1 MLRLLGLLVSVLA
14 AIGTAV
20 ITWPQFFRVE
30 QLFPLAQIVAFR
42 GIIAVVLLCVAILAL
57 LLSLNRKIRGFAAS
71 IAIIAVIGGGANA
84 AIVGMRGVGSEG
96 LPSQTETSIRVMT
109 WNTAGEATDAATI
122 AKTAVMMDADII
134 ALPETAN
141 SVGEDVAVTMRD
153 LGKPMWVHHVNYG
166 SEGVDEPDAWQ
177 TTILISP
184 ELGNYSVIESSKDG
198 TSNTGTV
205 PSAVAMPVDGNGPI
219 VVAVHAVAPRLEDM
233 EGWASDLQW
242 IADQCATDSV
252 ILAGDFNATIDS
264 MASLGVD
271 GAHLGQCTDA
281 ATATGNG
288 GVGTWPTNVPAL
300 LGTPIDH
307 VMASSGWTATGSV
320 VLRTLDGAGSDHRP
334 LIVQLEPAP

>member
-14 AIGTAV
+14 AIATAV
-20 ITWPQFFRVE
+20 VTWPQFFRVE
-30 QLFPLAQIVAFR
+30 QLFPFAQIVAFR
-42 GIIAVVLLCVAILAL
+42 GVVAVALLCVAILAL

-96 LPSQTETSIRVMT
+96 LPSQTESSIRVMT
-109 WNTAGEATDAATI
+109 WNTSGEATDAATI
-122 AKTAVMMDADII
+122 AKTAVMMDADIVS
-134 ALPETAN
+134 LPETAN
-141 SVGEDVAVTMRD
+141 PVGEDVAITMRE

-166 SEGVDEPDAWQ
+166 NENVDEPDAWQ

-184 ELGNYSVIESSKDG
+184 ELGNYSVIASSKDG
-198 TSNTGTV
+198 SSNTGTV

-219 VVAVHAVAPRLEDM
+219 VVAVHAVAPRLQDM
-233 EGWASDLQW
+233 DGWVSDLQW

-271 GAHLGQCTDA
+271 GGHLGKCTDA
-281 ATATGNG
+281 ASATGNG
-288 GVGTWPTNVPAL
+288 SVGTWPTDVPAL

-320 VLRTLDGAGSDHRP
+320 VLRTLDDAGSDHRP
-334 LIVQLEPAP
+334 LIVQLEPTK